1 MNYFFQVF
9 SKTLGFFSAIV
20 VLLILISFFIIF
32 FGENKQ
38 RYFSYLEGNKE
49 SSEIIA
55 ILNLNGPIISEPPNF
70 NNYNIFNNFE
80 VIYPSLIKGYLNEL
94 EKTKIRGLIISIN
107 SPGGGVSA
115 THKVYQLIR
124 DFKEK
129 YNIPVYFHTRDI
141 LTSGSYWI
149 ALSGDKIFADYGSVI
164 GSIGVKGPNWL
175 YYNSPTSLSEGLF
188 GRSVESKNGLKLFSN
203 TAGIYKDIFNPF
215 RKPTPEEIGKLQVMV
230 DDIYNNFVN
239 LVSTSRKIEKKV
251 ITDEIGAMIFNSK
264 RAKLNYLIDDEK
276 NIKQVTKLISKKLE
290 LKNEKIII
298 NKYNSKY
305 SLFNLSFDNFFE
317 KRMHDKDIKNL
328 ISKKFCNNYYNEF
341 SSIAVNYI
349 RINC

>member
-1 MNYFFQVF
+1 
-9 SKTLGFFSAIV
+9 
-20 VLLILISFFIIF
+20 
-32 FGENKQ
+32 
-38 RYFSYLEGNKE
+38 
-49 SSEIIA
+49 
-55 ILNLNGPIISEPPNF
+55 
-70 NNYNIFNNFE
+70 
-80 VIYPSLIKGYLNEL
+80 
-94 EKTKIRGLIISIN
+94 
-107 SPGGGVSA
+107 
-115 THKVYQLIR
+115 
-124 DFKEK
+124 
-129 YNIPVYFHTRDI
+129 
-141 LTSGSYWI
+141 
-149 ALSGDKIFADYGSVI
+149 
-164 GSIGVKGPNWL
+164 
-175 YYNSPTSLSEGLF
+175 
-188 GRSVESKNGLKLFSN
+188 
-203 TAGIYKDIFNPF
+203 
-215 RKPTPEEIGKLQVMV
+215 MV

-239 LVSTSRKIEKKV
+239 LVSTSRKIEKKI

>member
-9 SKTLGFFSAIV
+9 SKTLGFLLAIIF
-20 VLLILISFFIIF
+20 LIVLISLFLFI

-38 RYFSYLEGNKE
+38 KYFSYLEGNKN

-70 NNYNIFNNFE
+70 NNYNIFQNLE
-80 VIYPSLIKGYLNEL
+80 VIYPSLIKEYLKEL
-94 EKTKIRGLIISIN
+94 EQINAKGLIISIN

-115 THKVYQLIR
+115 TQKIYKLIK
-124 DFKEK
+124 DFKDK
-129 YNIPVYFHTRDI
+129 NNIPIFFHTKDI
-141 LTSGSYWI
+141 LTSGSYWV
-149 ALSGDKIFADYGSVI
+149 ALSGDKIFADYGSII
-164 GSIGVKGPNWL
+164 GSIGVRGPNWL
-175 YYNSPTSLSEGLF
+175 YYNSPTLLSEGLF
-188 GRSVESKNGLKLFSN
+188 GRSVESQNGLKLFSN
-203 TAGIYKDIFNPF
+203 TAGMYKDIFNPF
-215 RKPTPEEIGKLQVMV
+215 RKPTKEEMNKLQIMV
-230 DDIYNNFVN
+230 DDIYSHFVN
-239 LVSTSRKIEKKV
+239 LVSINRKIEKSI
-251 ITDEIGAMIFNSK
+251 ITNDIGAMVFNSK